1 MDTITRIL
9 VTGTEGYFAALLAP
23 ELIRQ
28 GYEVIG
34 WDTGFYKERALYWDA
49 GITPLTLAKDLRHVG
64 PEDLKDVDAVVP
76 MAELPNDPAGQL
88 APTITYEINHK
99 GSVHLAELA
108 RKAGVKR
115 FVYMSSCSVYGI
127 SEEDHVTEESRVNP
141 QTPYAICKTLVEHDV
156 KALARRGSHPRS
168 CAMPQRMALHRA

>member
-9 VTGTEGYFAALLAP
+9 VTGTEGYLGALLAP

-34 WDTGFYKERALYWDA
+34 LDTGFYKDRALYWD
-49 GITPLTLAKDLRHVG
+49 GGMTPLTLAKDLRHVG
-64 PEDLKDVDAVVP
+64 VKDLKNVDAVVH
-76 MAELPNDPAGQL
+76 MAELSSDPAGQL
-88 APTITYEINHK
+88 APAITYEINHK

-108 RKAGVKR
+108 RKVGVKR

-141 QTPYAICKTLVEHDV
+141 QTAYAICKTLVEHDV
-156 KALARRGSHPRS
+156 KPLARKGFSPTFIRN
-168 CAMPQRMALHRA
+168 ATA